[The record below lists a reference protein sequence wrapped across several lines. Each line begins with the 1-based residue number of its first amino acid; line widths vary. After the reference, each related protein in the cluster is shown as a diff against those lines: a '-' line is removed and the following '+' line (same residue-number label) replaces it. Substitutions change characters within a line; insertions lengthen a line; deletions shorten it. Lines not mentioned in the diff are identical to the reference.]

1 MSFTL
6 VGTFEGQ
13 EIRHEVPQGVVVI
26 GRGAEAELRLPVASV
41 SRRHAK
47 IQRDGD
53 QVTVEDLGSRNGTRV
68 NGRPVTGAQVVKAGD
83 RIDVAGIVLLVEGL
97 FPKSLTTYNE
107 SVNLM
112 PQEEIS
118 WDEVRV
124 QRQAKSDRQSRLFQ
138 ILAEAGE
145 LMTIPRAPEQLY
157 EPILDLVDTALEPE
171 RSFILL
177 IQEGRPDPVVVASRI
192 KGPHKGGALALSRTL
207 VARVLNQ
214 RTSILTT
221 DPVNDPNLDGAM
233 SMISQSIRTA
243 VAAPLFDNEVV
254 IGLLYA
260 DDTRAKRITRDE
272 LRAFTMLANGIAV
285 ALSHSRYHQ
294 LEQDK
299 QRQDAQLATAS
310 EILSRILP
318 TDLPDLPDWDLSA
331 TLEPCFEVGGDLYDL
346 RTLPDGRLAVVVG
359 DVTGKGLGAA
369 LLVSQVLSL
378 TRFMIGEGWE
388 PAPLDETAE
397 PGDLPDHRFRALRHG
412 LHRHPRSGHGPRRV
426 RQRGPQSAHRDPRR
440 RPHRDLRHRQRSRG
454 HDGRHR
460 VQGLRG
466 DAGTGRPPGHVQ
478 RRHPGDRQHRGR
490 GVRRGP
496 FRPSGRAAPPGLP
509 AGRGRGR
516 PRRPLRVSRRCRG
529 GGRRHAGDAAAA
541 RELMM
546 GRSSCD

>member
-13 EIRHEVPQGVVVI
+13 EIRHELPQGVVVI
-26 GRGAEAELRLPVASV
+26 GRGAEVELRLPVASV
-41 SRRHAK
+41 SRRHAAVR
-47 IQRDGD
+47 RDGD

-68 NGRPVTGAQVVKAGD
+68 NGLPVTGAQAIKPGD
-83 RIDVAGIVLLVEGL
+83 RIDVAGIVLLVEGA

-107 SVNLM
+107 SIVLT
-112 PQEEIS
+112 PREEIS
-118 WDEVRV
+118 WDEVRSR
-124 QRQAKSDRQSRLFQ
+124 RQQKSDRQSRLFQ

-171 RSFILL
+171 RTFILL
-177 IQEGRPDPVVVASRI
+177 IQEGQPDPVVVASRI
-192 KGPHKGGALALSRTL
+192 EGPHKGGALALSRTL

-221 DPVNDPNLDGAM
+221 DPINDPNLDGAM

-243 VAAPLFDNEVV
+243 VAAPLFDNEEV

-285 ALSHSRYHQ
+285 AISHSRYHQ

-310 EILSRILP
+310 EILDRILP
-318 TDLPDLPDWDLSA
+318 TDLPTVPGWDLSA

-346 RTLPDGRLAVVVG
+346 RTLPDGRLAFLVG

-378 TRFMIGEGWE
+378 TRFMIGEGWA
-388 PAPLDETAE
+388 PAALMKRLNREIYLTTDFVRFATVFLGILDPVTGRVECVNAGHNPPALVRADGRIEACAVGSVPVGMMEDTEYTVGELTLE
-397 PGDLPDHRFRALRHG
+397 PGDVLAMFSDGIPEAVNPADEEYGEERFARLIAE
-412 LHRHPRSGHGPRRV
+412 HRHDVLPAV
-426 RQRGPQSAHRDPRR
+426 AAAALADLNQFRGEAEVGDDVTLVMVRR
-440 RPHRDLRHRQRSRG
+440 RP
-454 HDGRHR
+454 GR
-460 VQGLRG
+460 
-466 DAGTGRPPGHVQ
+466 
-478 RRHPGDRQHRGR
+478 
-490 GVRRGP
+490 
-496 FRPSGRAAPPGLP
+496 
-509 AGRGRGR
+509 
-516 PRRPLRVSRRCRG
+516 
-529 GGRRHAGDAAAA
+529 
-541 RELMM
+541 
-546 GRSSCD
+546 

>member
-221 DPVNDPNLDGAM
+221 DPINDPNLDGAM

-310 EILSRILP
+310 EILNRILP
-318 TDLPDLPDWDLSA
+318 TDLPDVADWDLSA

-388 PAPLDETAE
+388 PAPLMKRLNREIFLTTDFVRFATVFIGILDPATGRVECVNAGHNPPVVVRADGRTETCAIGSVPVGMMEDTEYKVCELTLE
-397 PGDLPDHRFRALRHG
+397 PGDILAMFSDGIPETVNTEDEEYGEDRFARLVAQHRQDSLPAAAAAVLADLSEFRGDAEVGDDVTLVM
-412 LHRHPRSGHGPRRV
+412 L
-426 RQRGPQSAHRDPRR
+426 RR
-440 RPHRDLRHRQRSRG
+440 RP
-454 HDGRHR
+454 
-460 VQGLRG
+460 
-466 DAGTGRPPGHVQ
+466 
-478 RRHPGDRQHRGR
+478 
-490 GVRRGP
+490 
-496 FRPSGRAAPPGLP
+496 
-509 AGRGRGR
+509 
-516 PRRPLRVSRRCRG
+516 
-529 GGRRHAGDAAAA
+529 
-541 RELMM
+541 
-546 GRSSCD
+546 

>member
-13 EIRHEVPQGVVVI
+13 EIRHEVPQGIVVI

-53 QVTVEDLGSRNGTRV
+53 QVTVEDLGSRNGTRL

-118 WDEVRV
+118 WDEVRN
-124 QRQAKSDRQSRLFQ
+124 QAP
-138 ILAEAGE
+138 AEERPPVAAVPDPGRGGRVDDHPARAGAT
-145 LMTIPRAPEQLY
+145 LRTDPRPGGHRARTRAQLH
-157 EPILDLVDTALEPE
+157 PADP
-171 RSFILL
+171 
-177 IQEGRPDPVVVASRI
+177 GGPPDPVVVASRI

-294 LEQDK
+294 LELDK

-310 EILSRILP
+310 EILNRILP
-318 TDLPDLPDWDLSA
+318 TDLPDVADWDLSA

-388 PAPLDETAE
+388 PAPLMKRLNREIFLTTDFVRFATVFIGILDPATGRVECVNAGHNPPVVIRADGRTETCAIGSVPVGMME
-397 PGDLPDHRFRALRHG
+397 DTEYKVCEVTLQPGDLLAMFSDGIPETVNTADEEYGDDRFARLVAQHHQDSLPAAAAAV
-412 LHRHPRSGHGPRRV
+412 LADLSEF
-426 RQRGPQSAHRDPRR
+426 RGDAEVGDDVTLVMLRR
-440 RPHRDLRHRQRSRG
+440 RP
-454 HDGRHR
+454 
-460 VQGLRG
+460 
-466 DAGTGRPPGHVQ
+466 
-478 RRHPGDRQHRGR
+478 
-490 GVRRGP
+490 
-496 FRPSGRAAPPGLP
+496 
-509 AGRGRGR
+509 
-516 PRRPLRVSRRCRG
+516 
-529 GGRRHAGDAAAA
+529 
-541 RELMM
+541 
-546 GRSSCD
+546 